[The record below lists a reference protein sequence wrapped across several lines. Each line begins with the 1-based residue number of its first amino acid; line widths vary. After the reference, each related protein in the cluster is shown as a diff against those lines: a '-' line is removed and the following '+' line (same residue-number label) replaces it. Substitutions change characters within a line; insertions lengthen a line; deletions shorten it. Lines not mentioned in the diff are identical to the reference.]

1 MDFPSG
7 VLDAPAIH
15 GQAPTSPGVNPDW
28 FRSRDVSLMPSYYA
42 GHPLPTTAFR
52 PDLNFINRPP
62 STNVVDQ
69 RYMTSPNNPFMSA
82 AQRFSMDRGYY
93 IPHTTPPLERPNIN
107 LSPAELERVNREFEE
122 YIRRNKQN
130 EQATTGQATHR

>member
-1 MDFPSG
+1 MAGLLDFPSG
-7 VLDAPAIH
+7 IMDAPAIH
-15 GQAPTSPGVNPDW
+15 SQASTVPGPGAPVWWNN
-28 FRSRDVSLMPSYYA
+28 RDVSLMPRYYA

-52 PDLNFINRPP
+52 PDPNFISRPP

-69 RYMTSPNNPFMSA
+69 RYMTSPNNPFMNA

-93 IPHTTPPLERPNIN
+93 IPHPT
-107 LSPAELERVNREFEE
+107 PAELERLNRAFEE

-130 EQATTGQATHR
+130 DQATIAQATHR